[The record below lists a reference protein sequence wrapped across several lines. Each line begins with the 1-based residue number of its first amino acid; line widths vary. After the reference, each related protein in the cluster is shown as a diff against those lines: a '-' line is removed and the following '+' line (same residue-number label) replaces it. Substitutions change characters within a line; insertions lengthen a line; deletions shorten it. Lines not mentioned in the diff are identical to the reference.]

1 MLKSVSDGDIILLHD
16 MTDSSVDAALEIV
29 DKLQSQGFRFATV
42 SQLAAMRGY
51 RLQPGKVYT
60 HFPRKKTGSTEP

>member
-60 HFPRKKTGSTEP
+60 HFPRKKTGAAQP

>member
-1 MLKSVSDGDIILLHD
+1 
-16 MTDSSVDAALEIV
+16 MTDSSVDAALDIV
-29 DKLQSQGFRFATV
+29 DKLLSQGFRFATV

-60 HFPRKKTGSTEP
+60 HFPRKKTNAAQP